1 MLQYRLLAAI
11 ALSTI
16 VYTSPAPNHF
26 VLTSAE
32 EVLDG
37 TYASYHYF
45 SDGPKEIEA
54 VTVYDGMGYV
64 QEYSIEPPHAA
75 VWTEQGWLSRWL
87 ALGGEGD
94 VVVHLNDPKGAE
106 NISLP
111 HRPAAFPS
119 HPSISLP
126 LSGRLLTFS
135 SFLTPDASHSPSE
148 LLACIPSSTIPRP
161 PARPGKAEDVKIAL
175 IERGICDFATKVMA
189 AQDRGAHAVIVGD
202 AKAKSGETDA
212 EGRKREGLITM
223 FSPQDTDSLYI
234 PAVFV
239 SRASYLGLRDLLA
252 NQTGSKS
259 PGQGLYIDIS
269 EGSDEGNALS
279 GLLSFAL
286 LMPTLFLLAMIGIH
300 RFRVARQR
308 EADRA
313 PAMVV
318 LSLPERVWTPD
329 IVWEKEDDSS
339 EGPGSPSPE
348 GGERSLLTDEQE
360 VHDSQSDIL
369 NDPTDAD
376 PSRTHPPLPIH
387 PSIISSPP
395 LLPPLT
401 ETNPSFSPT
410 LPAHPPLSSSTDNAG
425 PSRNNKKHKRPARR
439 YFSKDE
445 CAICMDAFE
454 KGDIVRILPCGH
466 VFHKEECDEW
476 LMKWRKLCPTCRAD
490 VTLPQAKVKGSIMT
504 PVIGPPMAIDAD
516 RTEQTPSS
524 FDTLAV
530 FPNPEL
536 NSNLGGETL
545 GSGPGSFSSPSRPW
559 RLPEI
564 WRNMRE
570 RLSEWVDPRLGLRR
584 RTGVRLGEGEE
595 EEGAGEEEEQRERL
609 IAGEEAV

>member
-11 ALSTI
+11 ALNTA
-16 VYTSPAPNHF
+16 VYASPAPNHF
-26 VLTSAE
+26 VLTSPE
-32 EVLDG
+32 EVLDR
-37 TYASYHYF
+37 SYDSYPYF
-45 SDGPKEIEA
+45 SHGQKEIEA
-54 VTVYDGMGYV
+54 ITIYDGTGYV
-64 QEYSIEPPHAA
+64 QEYSIELPHAA

-87 ALGGEGD
+87 ALGGEGE
-94 VVVHLNDPKGAE
+94 VVVHLDDPKGAE
-106 NISLP
+106 KAENITLP

-126 LSGRLLTFS
+126 LSGRLLPFS
-135 SFLTPDASHSPSE
+135 SFLTPSASHSPSE
-148 LLACIPSSTIPRP
+148 LLACIPSSIIPRP
-161 PARPGKAEDVKIAL
+161 PTRPGKSEDVKIAL
-175 IERGICDFATKVMA
+175 IERGTCDFATKAMA

-202 AKAKSGETDA
+202 TKARAGETDA

-223 FSPQDTDSLYI
+223 FSPQETDSLYI

-279 GLLSFAL
+279 GLLSFAI

-300 RFRVARQR
+300 RLRVVRQR

-329 IVWEKEDDSS
+329 IVWEKDDDSS

-360 VHDSQSDIL
+360 VHDSQRSIL

-376 PSRTHPPLPIH
+376 ASQTHPPPPVDL
-387 PSIISSPP
+387 SIISPP

-401 ETNPSFSPT
+401 ETNPSFSPI

-425 PSRNNKKHKRPARR
+425 PSRNSRKHKRPTRR

-490 VTLPQAKVKGSIMT
+490 VTLPQVKIKGSTMT
-504 PVIGPPMAIDAD
+504 PVIGPPMAVDAD

-524 FDTLAV
+524 FDTLAA
-530 FPNPEL
+530 FPNPDF
-536 NSNLGGETL
+536 NSNLGGGTL
-545 GSGPGSFSSPSRPW
+545 GSGPGTSSSPSRPW
-559 RLPEI
+559 RLPEV
-564 WRNMRE
+564 WRDERE
-570 RLSEWVDPRLGLRR
+570 RMV
-584 RTGVRLGEGEE
+584 
-595 EEGAGEEEEQRERL
+595 AGEES
-609 IAGEEAV
+609 V